1 MERAYRILQ
10 RSKYLRYTLNS
21 YQTKLVSLNGYG
33 KGSPTLFHLSAVREH
48 STLDTLYPS
57 HNVFADRHIG
67 PNKDEMQA
75 MLDFVGADV
84 SSNVNLSTN

>member
-1 MERAYRILQ
+1 M
-10 RSKYLRYTLNS
+10 KCFRYTLNS

-33 KGSPTLFHLSAVREH
+33 KGSPTLFQAARHQ

-67 PNKDEMQA
+67 PNRDEMQA
-75 MLDFVGADV
+75 MLEFVGVEV
-84 SSNVNLSTN
+84 S